1 MSGKRQKIKDKVQDI
16 VRRCSEVGLP
26 KLITAPK
33 GNTEAGPEEKGRIRS
48 FIERFF
54 VKKQEEPKEQW
65 SPELVKIPDDPVFDR
80 RSVDFHKYRAFDK
93 K

>member
-1 MSGKRQKIKDKVQDI
+1 MSRKGQKIKQKVQDI

-26 KLITAPK
+26 KLITAPCRK
-33 GNTEAGPEEKGRIRS
+33 SKEGPQAAGRIRH
-48 FIERFF
+48 FIASWFRKEP
-54 VKKQEEPKEQW
+54 QQPKEQW
-65 SPELVKIPDDPVFDR
+65 SAGLDSIPDAPQFDR

>member
-1 MSGKRQKIKDKVQDI
+1 MSRKGQKIKQKVQDI

-26 KLITAPK
+26 KLIT
-33 GNTEAGPEEKGRIRS
+33 GFGREAKKDQEEKGRIRR
-48 FIERFF
+48 FIESWFH
-54 VKKQEEPKEQW
+54 KEPEETKEQW
-65 SPELVKIPDDPVFDR
+65 SVGLDSIPDNPLFDR